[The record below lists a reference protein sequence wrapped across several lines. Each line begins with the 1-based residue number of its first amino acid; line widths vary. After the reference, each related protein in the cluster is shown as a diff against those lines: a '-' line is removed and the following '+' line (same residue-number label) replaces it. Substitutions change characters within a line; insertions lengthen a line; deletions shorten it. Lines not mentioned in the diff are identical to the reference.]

1 MIFCYKKNIKA
12 LAIKTLLV
20 LFEIKIMVLKEFCQ
34 FLCAAN
40 LKFIIHSQ
48 DNFKEYGLNPLETF
62 HRYFFHPL
70 ISKDALL
77 K

>member
-1 MIFCYKKNIKA
+1 MILCYRKIINA

-20 LFEIKIMVLKEFCQ
+20 LFEIEITVLKEFCQ
-34 FLCAAN
+34 FLYAVN
-40 LKFIIHSQ
+40 LKLIINSQ
-48 DNFKEYGLNPLETF
+48 DNFKEYGLNPLKTF
-62 HRYFFHPL
+62 HRYFFHLL